1 MIPMN
6 GTGCWQGALSKVTYL
21 FLGTCVCL
29 GVPLSPDALAAT
41 PPVKAPVKTAA
52 KAGETVNTVKKTV
65 ETETHKVQQ
74 TIQNPASPS
83 AATAT
88 PASPAKKMPT
98 QQVSQWANDAVEKI
112 ESAQTSIEHNQLP
125 EAKHQLTEAQSL
137 LDHIQQS
144 EPTGK
149 AINQVELT
157 RKQLETGQIS
167 TAADL
172 APLDQEIV
180 AFEMVTPAPQAKQ
193 HLKLAKQSLQ
203 EKNKSNA
210 TEHLVDVESQ
220 LIYAEA
226 NLPVSRTKQ
235 DVLGAQ
241 TLLEQGKPKEAH
253 KLLTDSLKHIQV
265 MAVETEKDT
274 QMKLP
279 QSVPTH

>member
-6 GTGCWQGALSKVTYL
+6 WTESWQGAMSKVTYL

-29 GVPLSPDALAAT
+29 GVPLSPDAWAAS
-41 PPVKAPVKTAA
+41 PPVKALVKPAA
-52 KAGETVNTVKKTV
+52 KAGETVKTVKKTV

-74 TIQNPASPS
+74 TIQKP
-83 AATAT
+83 AT
-88 PASPAKKMPT
+88 PAATHAKKVPT

-149 AINQVELT
+149 AINQVEST
-157 RKQLETGQIS
+157 RKQLEAGQIS
-167 TAADL
+167 SEKDL

-180 AFEMVTPAPQAKQ
+180 AFETVTPAPQAKQ

-203 EKNKSNA
+203 EKNKTHA

-265 MAVETEKDT
+265 MAAETEKNT

-279 QSVPTH
+279 QTEPTH